1 MAGLF
6 DLCGAT
12 GLPTTTISID
22 FKFEIELDPNKWKE
36 FKLSKQLNKDDWKY
50 IRYQN
55 SKGSE
60 SEDYKRITES
70 HGGVFIWVIQPFD
83 IPISTYGFIA
93 YIGLSDSNLRKSLFN
108 FKLNVSRNSTDK
120 ISKMLFDQYA
130 SSLSI
135 VYYENDDK
143 SFNEEVVEKLIK
155 TIQPLIKEIPIN
167 IETSREAF

>member
-1 MAGLF
+1 MAGLI

-12 GLPTTTISID
+12 GLPTTTMSID

-36 FKLSKQLNKDDWKY
+36 FRLGKQLSKEDWKY

-55 SKGSE
+55 SSGLE

-70 HGGVFIWVIQPFD
+70 HGGVFIWVIQPLN
-83 IPISTYGFIA
+83 IPIRNYSFIA
-93 YIGLSDSNLRKSLFN
+93 YIGLSDSNLKKSLSN
-108 FKLNVSRNSTDK
+108 FKLNVSKNSKDK

-135 VYYENDDK
+135 IYYENDDK

-155 TIQPLIKEIPIN
+155 SIQPLIKEMPIS
-167 IETSREAF
+167 IETNREAF